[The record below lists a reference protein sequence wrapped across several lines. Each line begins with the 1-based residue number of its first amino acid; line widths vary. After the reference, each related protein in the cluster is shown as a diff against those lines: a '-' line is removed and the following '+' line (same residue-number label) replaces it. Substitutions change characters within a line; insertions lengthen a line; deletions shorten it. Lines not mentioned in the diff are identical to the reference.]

1 MSDSWT
7 EPHFDRIALLTIDV
21 QVDTLDG
28 QPFEIPGTSAALP
41 RIAELCDAFRSR
53 GRPLVHVMRVYR
65 PNGSNA
71 ELCRR
76 GPLQGGEQFFLAGQP
91 GRLIA
96 PELLPEGAPAPDDD
110 SLLAGNLQSL
120 GPAEWYSYKPRWGAF
135 YGSGLEAHLQ
145 GLGVDTVVIAGCNY
159 PNCVRATVYEASARD
174 FRVVAIT
181 DGISN
186 FTEHGWAE
194 LGSIGINILGTADVI
209 AGLDTV

>member
-7 EPHFDRIALLTIDV
+7 EPQFDRIALLTIDV
-21 QVDTLDG
+21 QADTLDG
-28 QPFEIPGTSAALP
+28 QPFEIPGTSDALP
-41 RIAELCDAFRSR
+41 RIAALCDAFRARS
-53 GRPLVHVMRVYR
+53 RPLVHVLRLYR

-76 GPLQGGEQFFLAGQP
+76 GPLQAGQQFFLAGQP

-96 PELLPEGAPAPDDD
+96 PELLPLDAAEPDDD
-110 SLLAGNLQSL
+110 SLLKGRLQAL

-145 GLGVDTVVIAGCNY
+145 ALGITTVVIAGCNY

-194 LGSIGINILGTADVI
+194 LESIGINILSANDVI
-209 AGLDTV
+209 AGIDQT